1 MIRLPK
7 PSAPEKV
14 LNLLLRLPGLRVVR
28 LLLQLFQRPPVI
40 FRRLQNPTLK
50 DEVKRVGREP
60 IRKLTPGDRLI
71 KPLTTTAS
79 YGLPVDHFV
88 YGAAAA
94 LRFDCPDDP
103 QSVELL
109 QKIAAVGA
117 DKALTEYSGL
127 QPDDPLH
134 GRILEVYRALASGDL
149 TKH

>member
-103 QSVELL
+103 QSAEMLAKIKAEGVE
-109 QKIAAVGA
+109 
-117 DKALTEYSGL
+117 KALSDYSGL
-127 QPDDPLH
+127 EAGSELH
-134 GRILEVYRALASGDL
+134 TRILQVYRALGSGV
-149 TKH
+149 